1 MGRTP
6 KPPGLDAA
14 MGSPGRRPS
23 KTRAV
28 TKPASSPGVAMPDYL
43 GRGREFAD
51 ARRVWD
57 AAAPML
63 ARLNVVNAADAHA
76 LARYCVH
83 VADWVRITKTLAK
96 EGETQTVKTV
106 AGDPMIRIHPLVK
119 RRDGIEK
126 HLLEAEDRF
135 GLNPTHRISLYR
147 DMGALGAPVGDLFG
161 YRPPEKPA
169 APAGGPSG
177 EIGSDGIIGF
187 ARLDRGD
194 TPPRPN

>member
-14 MGSPGRRPS
+14 MGNPGRRPP
-23 KTRAV
+23 KVPTVA
-28 TKPASSPGVAMPDYL
+28 KPAAASSIAMPDFIA
-43 GRGREFAD
+43 RGRDFAE

-57 AAAPML
+57 ATAPIL
-63 ARLNVVNAADAHA
+63 GRLNVVGPADTVA
-76 LARYCVH
+76 LGRYCVH

-135 GLNPTHRISLYR
+135 GLNPSHRISLYR

-161 YRPPEKPA
+161 YRPPEKPTSS
-169 APAGGPSG
+169 PAIPD
-177 EIGSDGIIGF
+177 EVGSDAIIGF

-194 TPPRPN
+194 PPSRPN